1 MTLLPLSAVFVDVE
15 NMTVDRDQGIVGFD
29 IDRVMDHVSKDTRPI
44 VRKAYADWSRLRWF
58 REGFLR
64 AGFDQVQTTYVNR
77 SKNTLDMQ
85 MCVDALESALLG
97 PEIATVV
104 LVTSD
109 SDFSPL
115 TRTLRRHGKHVIGV
129 GWEAKVNGIFRSHCD
144 LFVPY
149 ESLPGDRAK
158 SIFSQGG
165 GRRSPAPPP
174 PRAPSAPKEAEALDF
189 DDPRDA
195 SEQTADPTASPGPSD
210 AAGPAADMAAGN
222 KAAERPARGGRPA
235 RPKRPLEELNGVVA
249 RLVAS
254 RGAGASMPVS
264 QFGLALRQ
272 MGLRLTPAAFGF
284 RRMTDLIAAH
294 PLMTTQTGAGGGT
307 IVQLPQRFP
316 LSALSSMDDRT
327 AVADW
332 LAGQPVRWQGSD
344 VQGRALGALHRAWFA
359 DPAPADRASAVA
371 AAAEAAG
378 DLPAEA
384 VAAVEQVLWEAKA
397 YAVEDR
403 SNGGDPMTWR
413 VKLREA
419 YADLEV
425 LQYAHDARVLSATM
439 ANGLFLPASEWALLI
454 DGDDA
459 ATEDFADMLDELG
472 FVADVLPSE
481 PAVPAA
487 APQASGVS
495 EPWGAVVPR
504 PTGVLLSPRLGQV
517 GSL

>member
-1 MTLLPLSAVFVDVE
+1 MTPLPLSAIFVDVE

-97 PEIATVV
+97 PDIATVV

-129 GWEAKVNGIFRSHCD
+129 GWEAKANAIFRSHCD

-165 GRRSPAPPP
+165 GRRSPGP
-174 PRAPSAPKEAEALDF
+174 PRPAPAPKETEALDF
-189 DDPRDA
+189 EDPRDA
-195 SEQTADPTASPGPSD
+195 SEPAAKPATPVASPEAP
-210 AAGPAADMAAGN
+210 GPADQQAGG
-222 KAAERPARGGRPA
+222 RPTRGGRPA

-249 RLVAS
+249 RLVAT
-254 RGAGASMPVS
+254 RGPGASMPVS

-272 MGLRLTPAAFGF
+272 MGLRLTPGAFGF

-294 PLMTTQTGAGGGT
+294 PLMDTQTGTGGGT
-307 IVQLPQRFP
+307 IVQLPQKFP
-316 LSALSSMDDRT
+316 MPALAAIDDRAT
-327 AVADW
+327 VGDW
-332 LAGQPVRWQGSD
+332 LKGAPVRWQGSD
-344 VQGRALGALHRAWFA
+344 IQGRALSALHRAWFG
-359 DPAPADRASAVA
+359 DPPPVDRASAVA
-371 AAAEAAG
+371 AAAEVAR

-384 VAAVEQVLWEAKA
+384 VTAVEQVLWEAKV

-413 VKLREA
+413 VKLKEA
-419 YADLEV
+419 YVDPEV
-425 LQYAHDARVLSATM
+425 LQYAHDARILSATM
-439 ANGLFLPASEWALLI
+439 ANGLFLPAGEWAILI

-472 FVADVLPSE
+472 FTDGDRPPVSAPADPGTRSTG
-481 PAVPAA
+481 
-487 APQASGVS
+487 AP
-495 EPWGAVVPR
+495 EPWGAVLPR
-504 PTGVLLSPRLGQV
+504 PTGVLLSPRLSQV
-517 GSL
+517 GSV

>member
-1 MTLLPLSAVFVDVE
+1 MTPLPLSAIFVDVE

-165 GRRSPAPPP
+165 GRRTPGPARPAPAQ
-174 PRAPSAPKEAEALDF
+174 RESEALDF

-195 SEQTADPTASPGPSD
+195 SQ
-210 AAGPAADMAAGN
+210 PAAEPVAQPASSPKPPEVAGSPEDRSSG
-222 KAAERPARGGRPA
+222 ARTGRGGRPA
-235 RPKRPLEELNGVVA
+235 RPKRALEELNGIVA

-254 RGAGASMPVS
+254 RGAGVAMPVS

-272 MGLRLTPAAFGF
+272 MGLRLTPAAYGF

-294 PLMTTQTGAGGGT
+294 PLMETQTSAGGGT
-307 IVQLPQRFP
+307 IVQLPRKFP
-316 LSALSSMDDRT
+316 LSALAALDDRT

-332 LAGQPVRWQGSD
+332 LKSVPVRWQGPEI
-344 VQGRALGALHRAWFA
+344 QGRALNALHRAWFA
-359 DPAPADRASAVA
+359 DPAPTDRATAVA
-371 AAAEAAG
+371 AAAEAVG
-378 DLPAEA
+378 DIPAEA
-384 VAAVEQVLWEAKA
+384 VGAVEQVLWEAKV

-403 SNGGDPMTWR
+403 SNGGDPMIWH
-413 VKLREA
+413 VKLKEA
-419 YADLEV
+419 YADPEV
-425 LQYAHDARVLSATM
+425 LQYAHDARILSATM
-439 ANGLFLPASEWALLI
+439 ANGLFLQAGDWAMLI

-472 FVADVLPSE
+472 FTDGDGLTIAAAD
-481 PAVPAA
+481 AA
-487 APQASGVS
+487 APATAAP
-495 EPWGAVVPR
+495 EPWGAVIPR
-504 PTGVLLSPRLGQV
+504 PTGVLLSPRLSQV
-517 GSL
+517 GGE